1 VPHQRNR
8 SLAGLRIVALVLGA
22 LLLLRVLGAADARRV
37 GELIAAVGV
46 FGVALVLLPQLA
58 SLALES
64 LGWQRAFRLIG
75 CQPAFASLLR
85 VRLATEALSQ
95 SLPAGALICESVK
108 PLLLG
113 RRCGLSVEASVAGMA
128 ARKYLLALSQSAY
141 VFVLALLGFDAA
153 QRVSHD
159 VIQVDGLGFVGLVAG
174 ASLLGLALVM
184 RQVFG
189 RGRAAERV
197 LQLVK
202 RLPFERARRFGANT
216 GAGFQ
221 RTDRAMERFFS
232 SKVRELAAP
241 ALLFLGGWLL
251 ESLETWLILRLLGI
265 ELGFVEVASFEVL
278 LSFLRNVLFVL
289 PAGLGVQDLGYV
301 TFLAALGVPDAVNAG
316 AAFVVLK
323 RTKELFWIGVGYTL
337 LGFELKPPKAVETA
351 GVGPA

>member
-1 VPHQRNR
+1 MPHQRNR
-8 SLAGLRIVALVLGA
+8 SLVGLRIVALVLGA
-22 LLLLRVLGAADARRV
+22 LLLLRVIGAADARRV
-37 GELIAAVGV
+37 GELIVAVGV

-58 SLALES
+58 SLAIES

-75 CQPAFASLLR
+75 CRPAFTSLWR

-128 ARKYLLALSQSAY
+128 ARKYLLALSQAVY
-141 VFVLALLGFDAA
+141 VGVLTLLGFDAV
-153 QRVSHD
+153 QRVSRS
-159 VIQVDGLGFVGLVAG
+159 VIGIDGLAWVGLAAG
-174 ASLLGLALVM
+174 VSLLCVALVM

-197 LQLVK
+197 LALVK
-202 RLPFERARRFGANT
+202 RLPFEGARRFGADAA
-216 GAGFQ
+216 AGFQ
-221 RTDRAMERFFS
+221 RTDRAMERFFG
-232 SKVRELAAP
+232 SKPRELVGP

-251 ESLETWLILRLLGI
+251 ESLETWLILRVLGV
-265 ELGFVEVASFEVL
+265 ELGFVEIASFEVL

-301 TFLAALGVPDAVNAG
+301 TFVAALGVPDAANVG

-323 RTKELFWIGVGYTL
+323 RAKELFWIGAGYTL
-337 LGFELKPPKAVETA
+337 LGFELKPAKAVETA
-351 GVGPA
+351 GVGRA